1 MYGPQG
7 WTDRLIQQ
15 LERLGVCTSL
25 RGAPTAREAHFLR
38 FDHLQAET
46 FLALLEHIPAENLDD
61 AQNMGPPMRVFDA
74 LALQCPE
81 AEFMGYVVSKH
92 SDEERISLEGC
103 WLPVEVDDSL
113 LARYLPA
120 DEDDV
125 VNGKRRLWWD

>member
-7 WTDRLIQQ
+7 WTDRLIKYLRQ
-15 LERLGVCTSL
+15 LCAVDT
-25 RGAPTAREAHFLR
+25 RGNFLR

-46 FLALLEHIPAENLDD
+46 FLALLEHIPAGNLDD
-61 AQNMGPPMRVFDA
+61 AQNLGPPIRAFVE

-81 AEFMGYVVSKH
+81 AEFMGYVVGKH

-103 WLPVEVDDSL
+103 WLPIVVDAPRYTAGCVAL
-113 LARYLPA
+113 LAPYLPA

-125 VNGKRRLWWD
+125 VDGKRRLWWH